1 MKGFAMKTIRA
12 LLKLVIAGLAAA
24 TLAVSP
30 ALAQNCPDKVIK
42 LIVPFAPGTTDQQ
55 ARALAQGM
63 EKVLGATIV
72 IETKGGAGGSIGTM
86 AVARAAPDGCTLL
99 YSSLAPLTIVPLI
112 TNVSYAYDDVTPVAR
127 VMASPHLLAARS
139 DAPYKTIDELVAYG
153 KANPGKINLG
163 SAGTGTAVHLAG
175 MAFANAAGIEITHV
189 PFQGLAPAITA
200 ALGGH
205 VDIIVGLPI
214 VILPQAQA
222 GKLRPMIQLGAKRAS
237 SLPDVPT
244 AMEKGI
250 KVDLISNHGIF
261 VPKGTP
267 PATAARIE
275 DAVRTAME
283 SDDWKRF
290 TKDKNEAPSF
300 GTAAEF
306 RKNIEDERNLMA
318 VLVKQYGVKP

>member
-1 MKGFAMKTIRA
+1 MKAIA
-12 LLKLVIAGLAAA
+12 AILKVVVAGLAAS
-24 TLAVSP
+24 TLFASG
-30 ALAQNCPDKVIK
+30 AFAQGCPDKVIK

-112 TNVSYAYDDVTPVAR
+112 GNVSYAYDDVTPVAR

-139 DAPYKTIDELVAYG
+139 DAPYKTVEELVAYG

-222 GKLRPMIQLGAKRAS
+222 GKLRPMIQLGAKRAV

-244 AMEKGI
+244 AMERGI

-267 PATAARIE
+267 PATVARIE
-275 DAVRTAME
+275 SAVKTAME
-283 SDDWKRF
+283 SDEWKKF
-290 TKDKNEAPSF
+290 TKEKNEAPSF

-306 RKNIEDERNLMA
+306 KKDIEAERDLMA
-318 VLVKQYGVKP
+318 VLVKQYGVKQ

>member
-1 MKGFAMKTIRA
+1 MKAILPAFAR
-12 LLKLVIAGLAAA
+12 LVATLGLTLAAA
-24 TLAVSP
+24 GAG
-30 ALAQNCPDKVIK
+30 AQGCPDKVIK
-42 LIVPFAPGTTDQQ
+42 LIVPFAPGTTDVQ

-63 EKVLGATIV
+63 EKSLGLPIV
-72 IETKGGAGGSIGTM
+72 VETKGGAGGSIGTM

-112 TNVSYAYDDVTPVAR
+112 SNVSYAYTDVTPVAR
-127 VMASPHLLAARS
+127 VMASPHLLAARA
-139 DAPYKTIDELVAYG
+139 DAPYKTVDELIAYG

-214 VILPQAQA
+214 AILPQVQA
-222 GKLRPMIQLGAKRAS
+222 GKMTSMVQLGAKRAV

-267 PATAARIE
+267 PATVAKIEAAVK
-275 DAVRTAME
+275 AAME
-283 SDDWKRF
+283 TDEWKRF

-306 RKNIEDERNLMA
+306 RKDIEDERTLMA
-318 VLVKQYGVKP
+318 TLVKQYDVKP

>member
-1 MKGFAMKTIRA
+1 MNARLPA
-12 LLKLVIAGLAAA
+12 LGKIVAALALALAATGVA
-24 TLAVSP
+24 
-30 ALAQNCPDKVIK
+30 AQGCPDKVIK
-42 LIVPFAPGTTDQQ
+42 LIVPFAPGTTDVQ

-63 EKVLGATIV
+63 EKSLGHPIV
-72 IETKGGAGGSIGTM
+72 VETKGGAGGSIGTM

-112 TNVSYAYDDVTPVAR
+112 NNVSYAYNDVTPVAR
-127 VMASPHLLAARS
+127 VMASPHLLAARA
-139 DAPYKTIDELVAYG
+139 DAPYKTVNELIAYG

-214 VILPQAQA
+214 AILPQVQA
-222 GKLRPMIQLGAKRAS
+222 GKMTSMVQLGAKRAV

-250 KVDLISNHGIF
+250 NVDLISNHGIF

-267 PATAARIE
+267 PATVAKIEAA
-275 DAVRTAME
+275 VKTAME
-283 SDDWKRF
+283 TDEWKRF

-300 GTAAEF
+300 GTSAEF
-306 RKNIEDERNLMA
+306 RKDIEDERALMA
-318 VLVKQYGVKP
+318 VLVKRYDVKP